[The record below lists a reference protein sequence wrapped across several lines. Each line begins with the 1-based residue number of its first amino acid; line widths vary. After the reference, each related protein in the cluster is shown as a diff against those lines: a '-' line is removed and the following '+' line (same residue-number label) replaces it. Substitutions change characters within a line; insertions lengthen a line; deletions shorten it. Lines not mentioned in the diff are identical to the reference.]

1 MTSSVH
7 LKNQPVLYES
17 HMHTPLCK
25 HARGLP
31 QDYAAIAENRG
42 LKGIIVT
49 CHNPVE
55 NWGPNVRMNIGQFE
69 EYVNMVD
76 LARKEWKGRID
87 IRLGLESDYTPGMEP
102 WLEDLHQRVELH
114 HVLGSVHP
122 HLAEYQD
129 RYFKGNMQEFQ
140 KTYFNHLALAAE
152 TGLFDTLAH
161 PDLVKHV
168 APSEWDLNSL
178 KDHIRSV
185 LDRIAATETA
195 MELNTSGL
203 YKFYSEKH
211 EQPIPEMNPRIFMLQ
226 EMQHRQI
233 PVVIGADAH
242 DPSRVG
248 DRFEEGFKQL
258 KQVGYQQVSIFL
270 NRQRQDIELNQI
282 NLNLV
287 T

>member
-1 MTSSVH
+1 MN
-7 LKNQPVLYES
+7 KERILYES

-31 QDYAAIAENRG
+31 QDYAAVAEKRG

-55 NWGPNVRMNIGQFE
+55 NWGPNVRMDIRQFE
-69 EYVNMVD
+69 DYVDMVD
-76 LARKEWKGRID
+76 LAREEWKDRID
-87 IRLGLESDYTPGMEP
+87 IRLGLESDYAPGMEH
-102 WLEDLHQRVELH
+102 WLEDLHDRVELH

-122 HLAEYQD
+122 HLVEYQD
-129 RYFKGNMQEFQ
+129 LYFKGNMLDFQ

-152 TGLFDTLAH
+152 TGLFDTLSH
-161 PDLVKHV
+161 PDLVKNV
-168 APSEWDLNSL
+168 DPNEWDPELL
-178 KDHIRSV
+178 KDHILSV
-185 LDRIAATETA
+185 LDRISATETA

-203 YKFYSEKH
+203 YKS
-211 EQPIPEMNPRIFMLQ
+211 IPEMNPSLFMLE
-226 EMQHRQI
+226 EMKKRQI

-248 DRFEEGFKQL
+248 DRFEEGIKML
-258 KQVGYQQVSIFL
+258 EQVGYQQVSIFL

>member
-1 MTSSVH
+1 MAHRVRVVIRKGHRRRVVLVLSSAA
-7 LKNQPVLYES
+7 VLY
-17 HMHTPLCK
+17 
-25 HARGLP
+25 
-31 QDYAAIAENRG
+31 
-42 LKGIIVT
+42 
-49 CHNPVE
+49 
-55 NWGPNVRMNIGQFE
+55 
-69 EYVNMVD
+69 
-76 LARKEWKGRID
+76 
-87 IRLGLESDYTPGMEP
+87 
-102 WLEDLHQRVELH
+102 
-114 HVLGSVHP
+114 
-122 HLAEYQD
+122 
-129 RYFKGNMQEFQ
+129 
-140 KTYFNHLALAAE
+140 ALS
-152 TGLFDTLAH
+152 H
-161 PDLVKHV
+161 PDLVKNV

-203 YKFYSEKH
+203 YKS
-211 EQPIPEMNPRIFMLQ
+211 IPEMNPSIFMLQ

-258 KQVGYQQVSIFL
+258 KQAGYQQVSIFL